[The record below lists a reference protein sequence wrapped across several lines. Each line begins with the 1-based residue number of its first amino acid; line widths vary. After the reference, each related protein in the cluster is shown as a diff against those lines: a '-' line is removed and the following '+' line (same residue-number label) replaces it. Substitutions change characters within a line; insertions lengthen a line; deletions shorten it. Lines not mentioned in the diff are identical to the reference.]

1 MADVAEIMTWLNF
14 VLVLGVIGVVIY
26 LGVKLHTID
35 RNWSQTTNEIKSKIG
50 ALIRQINNILE
61 AEYNIDVAQ
70 QADINRLKLNSL

>member
-61 AEYNIDVAQ
+61 AEYNIDVSH